1 MVQLRAFRRW
11 NEETALKVKIPKSV
25 YMARRVRVEWWL
37 AVYYMYQRLCA
48 PIWFRVWYTP
58 TVRLLSNEHFVS
70 PKIKK
75 FNQTHTK
82 TPNGQSSN
90 LAVSECMQIVNR
102 HTMCERKY
110 RVCHIHVCAW
120 CLSSIEFAGWSL
132 LVVRCAYIV
141 VVGSRSNLHIWE
153 TFISS

>member
-25 YMARRVRVEWWL
+25 YMARRVRVEWGL
-37 AVYYMYQRLCA
+37 AVSMYQRLCA

-75 FNQTHTK
+75 FNQT
-82 TPNGQSSN
+82 PNGQSSN
-90 LAVSECMQIVNR
+90 FDQAYSTYRAVSECMQIVNR

-120 CLSSIEFAGWSL
+120 CLSSIGARIYS
-132 LVVRCAYIV
+132 RCGFEVKSTYL
-141 VVGSRSNLHIWE
+141 RN
-153 TFISS
+153 FY